1 MLRKR
6 ILRGGIRSAGY
17 DAARRTLD
25 VEFDTRRIMRVEGI
39 GREAAER
46 FFKSDSPMHYW
57 KDVLEESFSVR
68 EISAQE
74 AQRADDASTEQD
86 SRKTLDDLKRLF
98 GEK

>member
-6 ILRGGIRSAGY
+6 ILRGGIRSADY

-68 EISAQE
+68 EISAKE
-74 AQRADDASTEQD
+74 ARSAAAASTEAGG
-86 SRKTLDDLKRLF
+86 RKTLDDLKRLF
-98 GEK
+98 GEG